1 MENKIGIVVPY
12 RDREN
17 HLKEFL
23 PSIKKTLTEQ
33 NIDFEIII
41 VEQTDTKSFNRG
53 KLLNIGV
60 EKAIELG
67 CNYVALHDVDMLPI
81 KADYSIVDRPTHIA
95 TKFTSD
101 TNEKKI
107 VFDTYFGGVTLFPI
121 SDYIKVNGYSNKY
134 FGWGFED
141 DDLLYRCQKVLE
153 PVYVKHLPNKPTNF
167 VGFEFN
173 GWDSAISI
181 PKPFKLKNYT
191 MLVSFEP
198 YQLKCKSRLDVDDFS
213 IVAIP
218 GYDTGFSYDS
228 FRRYKFET
236 WNTRKEVITL
246 KTNIME
252 TKKTILVV
260 TVNARDKTIKLYQDG
275 ELADTIIYNGVLM
288 KYNSVENIIL
298 GLSGSAHNHRR
309 AFNGVLDYFALWN
322 HSLEEGQVKSIS
334 KNIHLGLTEQ
344 YDGYLT
350 PHCLEVCYD
359 MKASNNTSVFDLSGN
374 NRHGKVH
381 YCNRVEI
388 PQEKKY
394 YEKIIPWR
402 RESIFKLLPHEEN
415 GYVNNKWKDRH
426 TRRNQIRF
434 YNEILTDIE
443 DITNDGLNNIEYN
456 KISETKINKE
466 HHLSVK
472 L

>member
-1 MENKIGIVVPY
+1 MNKIGIIVPY

-23 PSIKKTLTEQ
+23 PAIQKTLTEQ
-33 NIDFEIII
+33 HIEFEIII
-41 VEQTDTKSFNRG
+41 VEQLDGLSFNRG

-101 TNEKKI
+101 TDEKKI

-141 DDLLYRCQKVLE
+141 DDLLYRCEKNLKQLN
-153 PVYVKHLPNKPTNF
+153 VKHLSNIPTNF

-173 GWDSAISI
+173 GWDSVITI

-198 YQLKCKSRLDVDDFS
+198 YQIKCTPLVDVDDFS

-228 FRRYKFET
+228 FKRYKFET
-236 WNTRKEVITL
+236 WTTNKRVITL
-246 KTNIME
+246 KSDIME
-252 TKKTILVV
+252 TKKTILAV
-260 TVNARDKTIKLYQDG
+260 TVNIDDKIIKLYQDG
-275 ELADTIIYNGVLM
+275 ELIDETTYEGRLLNYRSA
-288 KYNSVENIIL
+288 ENIIM
-298 GLSGSAHNHRR
+298 GLTGSPQNQRA
-309 AFNGVLDYFALWN
+309 AFNGVVDYFALWN
-322 HSLEEGQVKSIS
+322 HSLEEGQVKSITE
-334 KNIHLGLTEQ
+334 NIRMGLTEQ
-344 YDGYLT
+344 FDGYLT
-350 PHCLEVCYD
+350 PHCLEICYD
-359 MKASNNTSVFDLSGN
+359 MKSSTNLKVFDLSGN
-374 NRHGKVH
+374 DRDGTVH
-381 YCNRVEI
+381 FCNRVEI
-388 PQEKKY
+388 PQNKRT
-394 YEKIIPWR
+394 YEKVIPWR
-402 RESIFKLLPHEEN
+402 RKGLFKLLPHQNN
-415 GYVNNKWKDRH
+415 GYVDNHWKNKK
-426 TRRNQIRF
+426 TRINQIRF
-434 YNEILTDIE
+434 YNQILTEIE
-443 DITNDGLNNIEYN
+443 DITNDGLNNIGYK
-456 KISETKINKE
+456 KISERKIDKV
-466 HHLSVK
+466 HYLSVK